1 VIPLATFL
9 VLVFMIEFDAIDSVN
24 NLNIEYLIDV
34 AFAFIVCLDSNAVIS
49 EVNFLVLM
57 KEIYF
62 H

>member
-1 VIPLATFL
+1 
-9 VLVFMIEFDAIDSVN
+9 MIEFDAIDSVN